1 MQKLQLVTEKEVSDL
16 LMVPLQTLRNHRSRG
31 CGLPYIKFDRSVRY
45 SLADVEEYI
54 SERKISTDE
63 NGRL

>member
-1 MQKLQLVTEKEVSDL
+1 MEQLQLVTEKEVSSL
-16 LMVPLQTLRNHRSRG
+16 LSIPLQTLRNHRSKG
-31 CGLPYIKFDRSVRY
+31 YGLPYIKFDRSVRY